1 MTESSESAKITIL
14 AQHRSQKQSAK
25 ESMYALL
32 SRIDELEDVLEI
44 LDENGIENREQLE
57 ALIADLERRAA
68 ELETDE

>member
-1 MTESSESAKITIL
+1 MTESSEPAKITIL
-14 AQHRSQKQSAK
+14 AQHRAQKQSAK
-25 ESMYALL
+25 ESMYDLL

>member
-1 MTESSESAKITIL
+1 MTETPDSAKITIL
-14 AQHRSQKQSAK
+14 AQHRAQKQSAK
-25 ESMYALL
+25 DSMYDLL

-44 LDENGIENREQLE
+44 LDENGVQSREQLE